1 MSSKTKLVFII
12 SFFLIAVLLAS
23 LFGYKML
30 FDKKSREVLA
40 TTTEVEEANKE
51 NENIENKEVIV
62 VILNENK
69 KETVENAEQNNEEET
84 QEEQNNEQDNQEE
97 HNNEPIIENQDTT
110 NNVEQS
116 TNQVIQNT
124 DSFYIKVNY
133 GANVVTAYTKDLN
146 GNYSVP
152 YKAFT
157 CSTGTSTPTSGTYN
171 IDYKYRWL
179 GLFGNVYGQYCTR
192 IVGNILFHSVPYLE
206 KENPSSLEYWEYDKL
221 RNFRFYGMH
230 KIDSRGC

>member
-1 MSSKTKLVFII
+1 MSGKTKLVFII

-23 LFGYKML
+23 LFGYKMI
-30 FDKKSREVLA
+30 FDKKTSEVLA
-40 TTTEVEEANKE
+40 TTIEVEEANEE
-51 NENIENKEVIV
+51 NKNVENKEVIV

-69 KETVENAEQNNEEET
+69 KETAENTEQNNEEEP
-84 QEEQNNEQDNQEE
+84 QEEQNNVQNNQEQ
-97 HNNEPIIENQDTT
+97 NNEPINETQNTN

-124 DSFYIKVNY
+124 DSFYIKVNH
-133 GANVVTAYTKDLN
+133 GANVVNVYTKDLN
-146 GNYSVP
+146 GNYTVA

-157 CSTGTSTPTSGTYN
+157 CSTGTATPTSGTYN

-206 KENPSSLEYWEYDKL
+206 KGNPASLEYWEYDKL
-221 RNFRFYGMH
+221 RNLCFCWMY
-230 KIDSRGC
+230 KVNSRRC